1 MPCTAIGETEPVWET
16 NHMRVLVWTTLVCAV
31 VLCPNVWGM
40 EPMNAQSIPVPET
53 SETISLNPEETVLF
67 DKMNGKLVLKTKVCL
82 REGLLEM
89 LLCPKQTKEHESIL
103 TIDSKAQVIHAG
115 LLALGAKPGH
125 PVKYKPEFQPPQG
138 QQIEIFVNWMDEKG
152 KKHRERVQ
160 KWIRHATQ
168 RYFHAPCQ
176 TLPPEVKLVAGDKE
190 LKYDHATG
198 VLIFFG
204 QMTPEEKKVFLSRSQ
219 NAEYQKAIESLFQL
233 GQLRE
238 LDATFVFAG
247 SGFSKL
253 ANGREVYQAEGGSLI
268 CVANFGDALL
278 DINIASTASNDSGLM
293 FEPWTERIPPLGTE
307 VLVEL
312 IPVMSASVP
321 AMQ

>member
-1 MPCTAIGETEPVWET
+1 
-16 NHMRVLVWTTLVCAV
+16 
-31 VLCPNVWGM
+31 M
-40 EPMNAQSIPVPET
+40 EPKDARSIPVPDM
-53 SETISLNPEETVLF
+53 SDAISLNPEETVLF

-89 LLCPKQTKEHESIL
+89 FLCPKQTKEHESIL

-138 QQIEIFVNWMDEKG
+138 QQIEIYVSWTDEKG
-152 KKHRERVQ
+152 KKHRERAQ

-168 RYFHAPCQ
+168 RYFNTPLQ
-176 TLPPEVKLVAGDKE
+176 SLPSEVKLVSGDKE
-190 LKYDHATG
+190 LKYDYASG

-204 QMTPEEKKVFLSRSQ
+204 RMTPDEKKGFLSRSQ
-219 NAEYQKAIESLFQL
+219 NAEYQKAVEALFQL

-238 LDATFVFAG
+238 LEASFVFAG

-253 ANGREVYQAEGGSLI
+253 SDGREVYQAEGGSLI

-278 DINIASTASNDSGLM
+278 DINMASTASNDSGLL
-293 FEPWTERIPPLGTE
+293 FEPWTERIPPLGTD

-312 IPVMSASVP
+312 IPVMSASLP
-321 AMQ
+321 SMQ